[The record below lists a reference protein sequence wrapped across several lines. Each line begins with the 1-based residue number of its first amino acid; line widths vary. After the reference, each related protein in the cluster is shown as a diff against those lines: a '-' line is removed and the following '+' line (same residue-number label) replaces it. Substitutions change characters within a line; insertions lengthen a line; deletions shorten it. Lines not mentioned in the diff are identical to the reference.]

1 MEREEYPMTPNA
13 QSHPIVDPT
22 DMEWGEHPRV
32 AGISMKKLLTSDENP
47 LASVNLVKVP
57 EGGVVGHH
65 MHADQ
70 VETVYVLKGQC
81 VLTIGED
88 DMPFGAGQI
97 VALPAGVEHELRNVG
112 SVPVELITFFTPP
125 ID

>member
-1 MEREEYPMTPNA
+1 MESEESQMSPDTQAN
-13 QSHPIVDPT
+13 PIIDAT
-22 DMEWGEHPRV
+22 TIEWGEHPRV
-32 AGISMKKLLTSDENP
+32 SSIYVKKLLTAEENP

-57 EGGVVGHH
+57 EGGVIGHH
-65 MHADQ
+65 MHVDQ

-81 VLTIGED
+81 VLTIGGNA
-88 DMPFGAGQI
+88 MPFRAGQI

-112 SVPVELITFFTPP
+112 SEPVELITFFTPP

>member
-1 MEREEYPMTPNA
+1 MTQDTQA
-13 QSHPIVDPT
+13 TQIVDAT
-22 DMEWGEHPRV
+22 AVEWGEHPRV
-32 AGISMKKLLTSDENP
+32 AGIYMKKLLTAEENP

-57 EGGVVGHH
+57 EGAVVGHH
-65 MHADQ
+65 VHGDQ

-81 VLTIGED
+81 VLTIGGNE
-88 DMPFGAGQI
+88 MSFNTGQI

-112 SVPVELITFFTPP
+112 SDPVELITFFTPP

>member
-1 MEREEYPMTPNA
+1 MTQDTQA
-13 QSHPIVDPT
+13 TPIVDAT
-22 DMEWGEHPRV
+22 AIEWGEHPRV
-32 AGISMKKLLTSDENP
+32 AGIYVKKLLSADENP

-65 MHADQ
+65 MHVDQ

-81 VLTIGED
+81 VLTIGGNE
-88 DMPFGAGQI
+88 MPFNVGQI
-97 VALPAGVEHELRNVG
+97 VALPAGVEHELRNAG
-112 SVPVELITFFTPP
+112 SEPVELITFFTPP

>member
-1 MEREEYPMTPNA
+1 MAPNTKT
-13 QSHPIVDPT
+13 HPIVDAT
-22 DMEWGEHPRV
+22 AVEWGEHPRI
-32 AGISMKKLLTSDENP
+32 AGIYMKKLLTSDENP

-57 EGGVVGHH
+57 EGGAIGHH

-70 VETVYVLKGQC
+70 IETVYVLKGRC
-81 VLTIGED
+81 VLAIEKNE
-88 DMPFGAGQI
+88 MPFSAGQI

-112 SVPVELITFFTPP
+112 SDPVELITFFTPP